1 MIILLTIY
9 STESAKLADMINRDT
24 NGFIPK
30 PKKTSFN
37 VSYPKI
43 GSGIINRNLLFSLLI
58 DFYFL
63 LKSF

>member
-1 MIILLTIY
+1 MNLMIILLTIY

-43 GSGIINRNLLFSLLI
+43 GSGIIYWNL
-58 DFYFL
+58 
-63 LKSF
+63 